1 MVVGVGQI
9 ALVSVTGLM
18 AKYYSGILALLGN
31 KKDLALVENNMKC
44 SKSQGKTARLYKTG
58 SKVIIHSVG
67 VETWLPD

>member
-18 AKYYSGILALLGN
+18 AKYYSGILALLDN
-31 KKDLALVENNMKC
+31 RKDLALVENNIKC
-44 SKSQGKTARLYKTG
+44 SKSKGKTTRMYKTG